1 MADLTLFISII
12 SLVLIIWNVLLLK
25 NKSSNSN
32 NDSQEIISQIVLE
45 LNQTQIQ
52 SMAQIL
58 EKLNQNSLVQN
69 REISDNLIKLEQ
81 RFGQLQF
88 RIQEVLG
95 EGLNKS
101 QISIQE
107 RLERSILNLAELNK
121 TELSKIQE
129 SNKAGLE
136 LMSRT
141 NQERLDQINKDVQK
155 KLDDNFIHHLKSFED
170 VSKNL
175 GEMKATA
182 QNMIDSTASI
192 DRLNTIFSRTSSKA
206 FGDFGEK
213 YLESLLAENINKN
226 SWSKQ
231 MMMPGASEKID
242 FVIELDGKKIGID
255 CKFPFTK
262 YNDFLDAPTDQKKIM
277 QKAFLKG
284 VEEVAKDISQKYGKN
299 GFIDHLL
306 MYLPSDSMYSEVV
319 NSPETFTTLQKLK
332 VSPTSPVTIFPLIM
346 LIQTYQK
353 RQYINEHAQQIMSG
367 LNKIKDNVKSFQEE
381 FRKLGDK
388 IRQAQQ
394 NYDVADKNLVSV
406 QQNVQMLEKSD
417 EI

>member
-1 MADLTLFISII
+1 MT
-12 SLVLIIWNVLLLK
+12 
-25 NKSSNSN
+25 
-32 NDSQEIISQIVLE
+32 
-45 LNQTQIQ
+45 
-52 SMAQIL
+52 QIL

-69 REISDNLIKLEQ
+69 REISENLIKLEQ
-81 RFGQLQF
+81 RFGQLQLKM
-88 RIQEVLG
+88 QEVLG

-107 RLERSILNLAELNK
+107 RLERGILNLAELNK

-155 KLDDNFIHHLKSFED
+155 KLDDNFTHHLKSFED
-170 VSKNL
+170 ISKNL

-192 DRLNTIFSRTSSKA
+192 DKLNTIFSRTSSKA

-213 YLESLLAENINKN
+213 YLESLLAENISKS

-231 MMMPGASEKID
+231 AVIPGASEKID

-262 YNDFLDAPTDQKKIM
+262 YNDFLDASTDQKKLM
-277 QKAFLKG
+277 QKFFLKS
-284 VEEVAKDISQKYGKN
+284 VEEVAKDMSQKYGKN
-299 GFIDHLL
+299 GFVDHLL

-367 LNKIKDNVKSFQEE
+367 LTKIKDNVKSFQEE

-406 QQNVQMLEKSD
+406 QQNVQMLEKND
-417 EI
+417 DI